1 MKLNISERLIL
12 VNVVPEKGNFETMST
27 VESLADILYPSEKEV
42 KEFNIV
48 QGEDKISWNAKGSE
62 AIEIDLSELQLNFLI
77 KQLETLSDQGQL
89 NLQQYKL
96 LKKLRNK

>member
-12 VNVVPEKGNFETMST
+12 VNVVPERGNFETMST
-27 VESLADILYPSEKEV
+27 VESLAEILYPSEKEV

-62 AIEIDLSELQLNFLI
+62 SIEIDLSELQLNFLI
-77 KQLETLSDQGQL
+77 KQLETLSDQGHL

>member
-42 KEFNIV
+42 KEFSIV

-62 AIEIDLSELQLNFLI
+62 SIEIDLSELQLNFLI
-77 KQLETLSDQGQL
+77 KQLETLSDQGHL

>member
-27 VESLADILYPSEKEV
+27 VESLTEILYPSEKEV
-42 KEFNIV
+42 KEFEIV
-48 QGEDKISWNAKGSE
+48 QSEEKISWNEKGSE
-62 AIEIDLSELQLNFLI
+62 PVEINLSEKQTDFLI
-77 KQLETLSDQGQL
+77 KQLEHLSEQGLL

-96 LKKLRNK
+96 LKKIREK

>member
-27 VESLADILYPSEKEV
+27 VESLAEILYPSEKEV

-48 QGEDKISWNAKGSE
+48 QGEEKISWNEKGSE
-62 AIEIDLSELQLNFLI
+62 LVEINLSESQLNFLI
-77 KQLETLSDQGQL
+77 KQLETLSNQEHL